1 MLRKIRKMLKHQEG
15 FTLVELMIVVVILG
29 ILAGVG
35 IQQYGAVQENARRSV
50 NQANIRMIAN
60 AVRMY
65 QVMTGLDPTD
75 SEPDT
80 DAVWEKLKPHGLDAR
95 PNSPWTND
103 GVYEVKATD
112 TGITIGHSTHPADN
126 ITIDKVITTP

>member
-65 QVMTGLDPTD
+65 QVMTGLDPTF
-75 SEPDT
+75 SEPNT
-80 DAVWEKLKPHGLDAR
+80 DEQWESLKPYGLDAR
-95 PNSPWTND
+95 PNSPWTDD
-103 GVYEVKATD
+103 GAYSVKVGETD
-112 TGITIGHSTHPADN
+112 ITIGHSTHMDDN